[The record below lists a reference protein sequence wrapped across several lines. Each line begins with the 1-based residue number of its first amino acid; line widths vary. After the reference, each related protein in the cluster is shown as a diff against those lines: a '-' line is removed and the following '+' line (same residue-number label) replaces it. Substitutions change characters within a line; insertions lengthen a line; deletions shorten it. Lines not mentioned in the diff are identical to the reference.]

1 MWPSIFLNSAW
12 IMMKEPS
19 PLYKTVAE
27 LSCPVHQLLVLATKK
42 KTRLKIVAV
51 TYIFSRVRKS
61 ALLWNTSISK
71 ISISKALLFQMV
83 RNLWRGFPEILLA
96 SVTDSLLRRSCAPT
110 KASKSVWLDT
120 GAVWVTFH
128 AYILRIAWLKD
139 PFSRMDTR
147 SENVYHPCCFIRWK
161 VGPASLEIFRA
172 TIPAER
178 WALTAS
184 V

>member
-1 MWPSIFLNSAW
+1 MFNMLHSGSGHWGTKKVCDYNRCCLHNERTIGQAMWPSIFLNSAW

-19 PLYKTVAE
+19 PLYKTMAE

-71 ISISKALLFQMV
+71 ISISKALLFRMV

-110 KASKSVWLDT
+110 KAWKSVWLDT
-120 GAVWVTFH
+120 GALWVTFH
-128 AYILRIAWLKD
+128 AYILRIAWLK
-139 PFSRMDTR
+139 R
-147 SENVYHPCCFIRWK
+147 S
-161 VGPASLEIFRA
+161 L
-172 TIPAER
+172 
-178 WALTAS
+178 
-184 V
+184 